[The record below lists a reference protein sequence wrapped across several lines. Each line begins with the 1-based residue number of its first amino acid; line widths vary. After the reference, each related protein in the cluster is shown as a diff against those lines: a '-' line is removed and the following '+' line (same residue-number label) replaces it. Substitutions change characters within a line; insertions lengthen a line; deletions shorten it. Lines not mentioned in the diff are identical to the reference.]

1 MPPELPNSETTQ
13 LELTRLREEHGLLAE
28 LLQVDRTALRN
39 FMAYAARTLTRV
51 RSLLQQRARD
61 PELFAAKL
69 RRLHSHYS
77 LLLQRVKALSM
88 PSMARLFEQALQS
101 LNAARSADKPS
112 GDALLP
118 ALVNIDE
125 IFLALTTIA
134 QRSGVP
140 LAARRA
146 PRRRHRLSGPVH
158 ESRTAVSGGGAPQLL
173 LALQQLAAQQ
183 AAAQGKSVELTAIG
197 LEQVPEIHAAAF
209 YDMLSQMLRNA
220 IEHGIETPAQRRA
233 AGKNAQ
239 GALLVEFQL
248 RNGGLSEL
256 VFQDDG
262 QGLNTTRIIEAA
274 VASALITE
282 ESALEQ
288 DPRRATTL
296 IFHAG
301 LSTAADP
308 NGRGIGM
315 RILRDNIK
323 RLDGQIQVA
332 TKRGQFTR
340 IRIRL
345 PSVSAAVVPADESV
359 VQKEVVQG

>member
-1 MPPELPNSETTQ
+1 MLPESTHIDSTL

-28 LLQVDRTALRN
+28 LLQIDRTALRN
-39 FMAYAARTLTRV
+39 YMAYAARTLTRV
-51 RSLLQQRARD
+51 RALLPQRARD
-61 PELFAAKL
+61 PEQFVTKL
-69 RRLHSHYS
+69 ARLRSHYAQLS
-77 LLLQRVKALSM
+77 RRTVALSM
-88 PSMARLFEQALQS
+88 PSLVQLFEQAVQS
-101 LNAARSADKPS
+101 LDAARSAGKPS

-118 ALVNIDE
+118 ALVHIDE

-146 PRRRHRLSGPVH
+146 PRRRSRLSGPV
-158 ESRTAVSGGGAPQLL
+158 EAARAGAPAGGAPQLL

-197 LEQVPEIHAAAF
+197 LDQVPEVHAAAF

-239 GALLVEFQL
+239 GALLVEFQR

-256 VFQDDG
+256 VVQDDG

-274 VASALITE
+274 VASALITDE
-282 ESALEQ
+282 AALEQ

-308 NGRGIGM
+308 NGRGLGM

-332 TKRGQFTR
+332 TRRGQFTR

-345 PSVSAAVVPADESV
+345 PTGSAAVVQADETV
-359 VQKEVVQG
+359 VQKEAAPS